1 MAQIGKEREKPKQR
15 GGNKRQP
22 TDHGQRSIKISD
34 NGNLSKVLLAVRIIL
49 VEVYR
54 TKELN
59 RTILRDE
66 NKSGYGRSR
75 LNTTVS

>member
-1 MAQIGKEREKPKQR
+1 M
-15 GGNKRQP
+15 
-22 TDHGQRSIKISD
+22 KISD